1 MKSEEQG
8 NTGGGHAVQSLRL
21 ERSTTPPR
29 EALQSTIQ
37 ELNFMKMLVPFVP
50 TPRSAKR
57 LANIYRLMRVLVTAD
72 EAASF
77 RPGHEDTGHYKIAL
91 TLLAI
96 LVGFP
101 NQAALMFR
109 QLLKAEDT
117 SWSAFHARLAA
128 GCAETHHAA
137 ADGQAELKRSRQKDK
152 TTTPRQPTGR
162 YECDREQP
170 DHDESGGWGTPPSI
184 LGRADGRG

>member
-1 MKSEEQG
+1 
-8 NTGGGHAVQSLRL
+8 
-21 ERSTTPPR
+21 
-29 EALQSTIQ
+29 
-37 ELNFMKMLVPFVP
+37 
-50 TPRSAKR
+50 
-57 LANIYRLMRVLVTAD
+57 MRVLVTAD

-137 ADGQAELKRSRQKDK
+137 ADGQAELKRSRQNDK

-162 YECDREQP
+162 YMNVT
-170 DHDESGGWGTPPSI
+170 ESSQAMTNQG
-184 LGRADGRG
+184 DGNASFNTWAS